1 MATSVSIAE
10 GSSATLYVGHTK
22 QLTAVQTPSNAE
34 TTVKWTSSSSSVAVS
49 KTGLLTP
56 KRAGKA
62 VITVRTENGKKAR
75 ITVKVIDA
83 KSVSITN
90 GSSAT
95 MKVGQTLQL
104 GATVNPVQV
113 ASKLTWSSSSKKI
126 ATVSKTGLVTALKK
140 GTVTITVKTG
150 NGKKAK
156 IKIKVVG

>member
-1 MATSVSIAE
+1 MWAIDAADR
-10 GSSATLYVGHTK
+10 GADP
-22 QLTAVQTPSNAE
+22 ANAE

-95 MKVGQTLQL
+95 MKVGQALQL

-113 ASKLTWSSSSKKI
+113 ASKLTWSSGSKKI

-140 GTVTITVKTG
+140 GHRDHHRQDRQRQEG
-150 NGKKAK
+150 QDPDQGD
-156 IKIKVVG
+156 G